1 MRSEKIDEK
10 LLKVIK
16 SFDLNEKYECLV
28 RTKNNQAFLKY
39 ITLFN
44 DKIVKTFSF
53 INSFLVMLERK
64 DISNLSNADSVKYIS
79 ASSKVFALMNVAK
92 KILKVP
98 QNAFGE
104 GQTICVI
111 DTGIAPH
118 CDFLLCENRIIQF
131 VDFIN
136 EKSEC
141 YDDNGHGTFVAGV
154 CAGSGVMSGG
164 KFSGIAPKAKIISLK
179 ALDKKGEANS
189 EKILDAMQWVFDN
202 RKEIS
207 VVCMSFGS
215 DPLGVNDPIMLGA
228 EKLWD
233 NGVVVV
239 AAAGNSGPEF
249 QTIKSPGV
257 SRKIITV
264 GGFNDNRMDDKFN
277 SDFFEMAEFSSRG
290 PSYRYFKPDVIAPAV
305 DIISCGNS
313 KDYVKLSGT
322 SVATPMIAGVCTLI
336 KEKNPNLSPNQVKN
350 YLLSVCKPLFFNRN
364 IEGYGL
370 PNLSKL
376 FNN

>member
-1 MRSEKIDEK
+1 MRSEKIDEN

-44 DKIVKTFSF
+44 DKIIKTFPF

-64 DISNLSNADSVKYIS
+64 DISYLSNADSVKYIS

-98 QNAFGE
+98 QNVFGE

-118 CDFLLCENRIIQF
+118 CDFLLCENRIVQF

-136 EKSEC
+136 EKNEC

-154 CAGSGVMSGG
+154 CAGNGVMSGG
-164 KFSGIAPKAKIISLK
+164 RFSGIAPKAKIISLK

-202 RKEIS
+202 RKRIS

-215 DPLGVNDPIMLGA
+215 DPLGINDPIMLGA

-233 NGVVVV
+233 SGVVVV

-264 GGFNDNRMDDKFN
+264 GGFNDNRIDDEFN
-277 SDFFEMAEFSSRG
+277 SDFFGMAEFSSRG

-305 DIISCGNS
+305 DIVSCGNG

-322 SVATPMIAGVCTLI
+322 SVATPMIAGVCALI
-336 KEKNPNLSPNQVKN
+336 KERHPNLTPNQVKN
-350 YLLSVCKPLFFNRN
+350 LLLSVCRPLFFNRN

-370 PNLSKL
+370 PNLNKI

>member
-44 DKIVKTFSF
+44 DKIVKTFPF
-53 INSFLVMLERK
+53 INSFLVMLEKK
-64 DISNLSNADSVKYIS
+64 DITYLSNADSVKYIS

-98 QNAFGE
+98 QNVFGE

-111 DTGIAPH
+111 DTGISPH

-136 EKSEC
+136 KKSEC

-264 GGFNDNRMDDKFN
+264 GGFNDNRMDDEFN
-277 SDFFEMAEFSSRG
+277 PDFFEMAEFSSRG

-305 DIISCGNS
+305 DIISCGNG

-322 SVATPMIAGVCTLI
+322 SVATPMIAGVCALI
-336 KEKNPNLSPNQVKN
+336 KEKNPNLLPNQVKN

-370 PNLSKL
+370 PNLSKI

>member
-44 DKIVKTFSF
+44 DKIVKTFPF

-98 QNAFGE
+98 QNVFGE

-118 CDFLLCENRIIQF
+118 CDFLLCENRIVQF

-136 EKSEC
+136 EKNEC

-264 GGFNDNRMDDKFN
+264 GGFDDNRMDDEFN
-277 SDFFEMAEFSSRG
+277 PDFFEMAEFSSRG

-370 PNLSKL
+370 PNLSKI